1 MAATASKRRI
11 EDRSAVSRARDTA
24 RAPRVSMS
32 AGGKDDAFFIEA
44 FIPYLINHVADR
56 YNKQFK
62 QALRAAGLTVPQ
74 WRVIAVL
81 NAAGGLSFTQIQ
93 DLTVIDQP
101 TLSRTVDQMVKQGT
115 VLRANRPGDARFA
128 VVSLTDKGRKAYETF
143 WPVAWGAYA
152 AGIQGISEGD
162 LKVMRATLKRML
174 TNLKANPFAR

>member
-1 MAATASKRRI
+1 MAPTASKRRL
-11 EDRSAVSRARDTA
+11 EARPRSSRLRDSA
-24 RAPRVSMS
+24 ALRLSAPP
-32 AGGKDDAFFIEA
+32 AGKHDAFFIEA

-81 NAAGGLSFTQIQ
+81 NASGGLSFTEIQ

-101 TLSRTVDQMVKQGT
+101 TLSRTVEQMVKQGT
-115 VLRANRPGDARFA
+115 VLRASRPGDARFA

-152 AGIQGISEGD
+152 AGVQGIPESD
-162 LKVMRATLKRML
+162 LKVLRATLKRML
-174 TNLKANPFAR
+174 ANLKAHPFAR

>member
-1 MAATASKRRI
+1 MAATASKRRS
-11 EDRSAVSRARDTA
+11 EDRSNTSRTREAAGTP
-24 RAPRVSMS
+24 RAS
-32 AGGKDDAFFIEA
+32 AHGGAKDDAFFIEA

-62 QALRAAGLTVPQ
+62 QALKAAGLTVPQ

-81 NAAGGLSFTQIQ
+81 NAAGGLSFTAIQ

-115 VLRANRPGDARFA
+115 VLRASRPGDARFA
-128 VVSLTDKGRKAYETF
+128 VVSLTEKGRKAYETF

-152 AGIQGISEGD
+152 AGIQGIPEGD

-174 TNLKANPFAR
+174 SNLKANPFAR